1 MNPLKV
7 SAQFAAY
14 VWYTEVRQGM
24 RNHDEALRF
33 AEQNWATFLPSAQEG
48 WGKLL
53 MRVTK
58 PGGLKAVGCA
68 TIRHSGRRRN
78 GSYGRRLLGGRA
90 WLHGVHHLLGHRETS
105 AQTNASTDPTAI
117 PTTRNGRRY
126 IRREPAC

>member
-48 WGKLL
+48 WGTLL

-58 PGGLKAVGCA
+58 PRRVEGSRVRHHPAQRPA
-68 TIRHSGRRRN
+68 TLAS
-78 GSYGRRLLGGRA
+78 A
-90 WLHGVHHLLGHRETS
+90 GV
-105 AQTNASTDPTAI
+105 N
-117 PTTRNGRRY
+117 
-126 IRREPAC
+126 